1 MRMGALFKL
10 RVEGLVILLLIGT
23 MIWTSCGN
31 GEEPAHR
38 ETQPPEVYITHGPVL
53 PQHGDHIE
61 FVAAA
66 DDESGVD
73 TIAIFVNGE
82 NVKQCQGS
90 RANTHLQC
98 TQVLGPY
105 NQGQIVEYW
114 AFAVD
119 CEGNTAQSNTRRIEV
134 GQ

>member
-1 MRMGALFKL
+1 MRMGARFKL
-10 RVEGLVILLLIGT
+10 HVEGLVILLLIGT

-31 GEEPAHR
+31 GEESARR
-38 ETQPPEVYITHGPVL
+38 ETQPPEVYITSEPVL
-53 PQHGDHIE
+53 PQHGDNIE
-61 FVAAA
+61 FIAAA

-82 NVKQCQGS
+82 NVKQCQGN

-98 TQVLGPY
+98 RQVLGPY

-119 CEGNTAQSNTRRIEV
+119 CEGNSAQSYTRRIEV